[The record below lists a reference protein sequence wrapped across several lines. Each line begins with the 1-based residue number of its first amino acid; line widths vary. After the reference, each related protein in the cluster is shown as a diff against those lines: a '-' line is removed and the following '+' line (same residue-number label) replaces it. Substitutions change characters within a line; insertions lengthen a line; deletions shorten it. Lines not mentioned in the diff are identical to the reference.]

1 MLPKELPVNERRCA
15 ETKTFDVVFVAG
27 GNVKVS
33 RAIFLG
39 KEREKSIQPRRK
51 KGVID
56 LASHG
61 LLCF

>member
-1 MLPKELPVNERRCA
+1 MNERRCA

-51 KGVID
+51 EGVID